1 MRFAPSL
8 SLRLA
13 APLAAAFLSCG
24 VAHAAADAAGTP
36 ATYSKERAVCENIA
50 SPESKAACIREAGAA
65 QQAARGGQLSSR
77 DANTYGQNA
86 EQRCA
91 AFPTASERAECVNR
105 TQNQPASGSV
115 QGGGVLRESE
125 TTTVIPAAKP

>member
-1 MRFAPSL
+1 MRFAPRFP
-8 SLRLA
+8 LRLA
-13 APLAAAFLSCG
+13 APFAAAVLACG
-24 VAHAAADAAGTP
+24 AAHAASDAAGTP
-36 ATYSKERAVCENIA
+36 ATYSKERAVCESIT

-65 QQAARGGQLSSR
+65 QQAARSGQLSSR
-77 DANTYGQNA
+77 DATTYDQNA

-91 AFPTASERAECVNR
+91 AFPTASERTECMNR
-105 TQNQPASGSV
+105 MQNQPASGSV